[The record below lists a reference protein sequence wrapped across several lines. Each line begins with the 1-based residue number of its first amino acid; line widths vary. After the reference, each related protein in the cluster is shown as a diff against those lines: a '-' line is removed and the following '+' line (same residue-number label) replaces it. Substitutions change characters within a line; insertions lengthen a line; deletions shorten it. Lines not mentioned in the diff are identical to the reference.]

1 MFSRKKRELMKTPSI
16 SKKNRAGSPSPQPAG
31 ELPRKDGADTGSLGP
46 SLEPPSAVSSA
57 KATGTLKR
65 PTSLS
70 RHASAA
76 GFPLSGASSWTLGRG
91 HRSPLSTA
99 SPAELPIEGP
109 CPDTVEDISQLL
121 TDVGRFAKALE
132 KLKECV
138 LSDDLLE
145 ARRPLA
151 HEYLGEALR
160 MMRQIISK
168 YPLLN
173 TVESL
178 TAAGTLI
185 AKIRAFH
192 YECNKESDKQ
202 EFEKALETI
211 ALSFSNTVSEF
222 LMGEVDS
229 STLLSV
235 PPGDPSQTMENLYGP
250 GSEGAAPSADDCD
263 AGGLAPEEVD
273 MLLQR
278 CEGGVD
284 AALQYAKNM
293 AKYMKDL
300 IGYLEKRTALEM
312 DFAKGVQKIV
322 YNCRQSFMQEPHMP
336 LLSIYSLA
344 LEQDLEYG
352 HGMVQGVSTLQ
363 TQTLMQ
369 PLNLRRLEHEKR
381 RKEIKESWH
390 RAQRKLQEA
399 ESNLRKA
406 KQGYS
411 QRCEDHSK
419 ARFLAAKAEE
429 EQAVTGP
436 GATAS
441 KTLDK
446 RRRLEEE
453 AKNKAEEAMATYRTC
468 VADAKTQKQELE
480 DTKVTVL
487 RQIQEVI
494 RQSDQTIKSAT
505 ISYYQMLHMQT
516 ASLPVHFQML
526 CESSKLYDPG
536 QQYASYVGQLQRD
549 EEPDVRYDFEPHVS
563 SNAWS
568 PVMRTRKGSLVSD
581 TTGVEATGSPE
592 EEGGPSESAL
602 AKERRGGRGH
612 QVHKSWPTTMSDS
625 DGSLDPSPGSG
636 DFKKLERMS
645 SSGTMSSSEELVDQ
659 EGSAG
664 ASAFEQAALNGMA
677 PELPVAVPSGPFRN
691 VGLSKA
697 ARTHRLRKLRTP
709 AKCRECNSY
718 VYFQGAECE
727 ECCLACHKKCLE
739 TLAIQCGHKKLQGRL
754 QLFGQDFSQAARSM
768 ADGVPFII
776 KKCVCEIEQ
785 RALHTKGIYRVNG
798 VKTRVEKLCQAFE
811 NGKELV
817 ELSQASPHD
826 ISNVLKL
833 YLRQLPEPILSFR
846 LYHELVGLAKDNLK
860 AEAEAKAASRG
871 RPDAAES
878 EAAAIAMAGRLR
890 ELLQDLPPEN
900 RATLQYLL
908 RHLRRIVEV
917 EQDNKMTPGNLGI
930 VFGPTLLRPRP
941 TEATVSLSSL
951 VDYPHQARV
960 VETLIAHY
968 GLIFEEEPEEVPGGQ
983 DGTYVQRAEAA
994 VQMAHPEASAG
1005 AALPLQEEAADG
1017 GPGERWGRPGR
1028 LLGGVPGRRAA
1039 GGLSPTERA
1048 CLTCRKYQPGD
1059 RCLSEVLCRHRGGTL
1074 HTAAA
1079 PCAPC
1084 AESAPLAV
1092 GGRRRGREPGL
1103 VRVAACQAVG
1113 PRALLV
1119 TTRRLSR
1126 LPPPAP
1132 PAFPDLPEPQVASN
1146 DSDSEAEEA
1155 SDLPSPAD
1163 GGAVH
1168 RLSFPEKP
1176 GSEASVEEGRG
1187 SRSSSEEQ
1195 LGAAAG
1201 AGEGLAQQLSEY
1213 NTNQCNN
1220 TAEVR
1225 LPAMRLRGGR
1235 VEAGSG
1241 QERQPECV

>member
-1 MFSRKKRELMKTPSI
+1 MLGRR
-16 SKKNRAGSPSPQPAG
+16 RGAGTSYSPGAG
-31 ELPRKDGADTGSLGP
+31 LQGPCRTGWDPHVQLRELPRRDGADAVSLAP
-46 SLEPPSAVSSA
+46 SLEPPSVALNA

-76 GFPLSGASSWTLGRG
+76 GFPLSGASTWTLGRG

-99 SPAELPIEGP
+99 SPAEGPIQGP
-109 CPDTVEDISQLL
+109 CPDTVEDISHLL
-121 TDVGRFAKALE
+121 ADVARFAEGLE

-138 LSDDLLE
+138 LREDLLE

-151 HEYLGEALR
+151 HECLGEALR
-160 MMRQIISK
+160 VMHQVISK

-185 AKIRAFH
+185 AKVKAFH
-192 YECNKESDKQ
+192 YECNNDSDKQ

-211 ALSFSNTVSEF
+211 AVSFSSTVSEF

-229 STLLSV
+229 SILLSV
-235 PPGDPSQTMENLYGP
+235 PPGDPGQSMENLYGQ
-250 GSEGAAPSADDCD
+250 GSEGAPPSSEDCD
-263 AGGLAPEEVD
+263 EGCLSPEAVD
-273 MLLQR
+273 TLLQR

-300 IGYLEKRTALEM
+300 IGYLEKRSALEM
-312 DFAKGVQKIV
+312 DFAKGLQKIV
-322 YNCRQSFMQEPHMP
+322 QNCRQSVMQEPHMP

-344 LEQDLEYG
+344 LEQDLEFG
-352 HGMVQGVSTLQ
+352 HGLVQALGTLQ
-363 TQTLMQ
+363 TQTFVQ

-406 KQGYS
+406 KQGYV
-411 QRCEDHSK
+411 QRCEDHDK
-419 ARFLAAKAEE
+419 ARFLVAKAEE
-429 EQAVTGP
+429 EQAGAGP
-436 GATAS
+436 GAGGVAS

-453 AKNKAEEAMATYRTC
+453 AKNKAEEEAMATYRTC

-480 DTKVTVL
+480 DTKVTAL

-505 ISYYQMLHMQT
+505 ISYYQMMHMQT
-516 ASLPVHFQML
+516 APLPVHFHML

-536 QQYASYVGQLQRD
+536 QQYASHVRQLQRG
-549 EEPDVRYDFEPHVS
+549 EEPDVHYDFEPHVS
-563 SNAWS
+563 ANAWS
-568 PVMRTRKGSLVSD
+568 PVLRARKGSFNVSD
-581 TTGVEATGSPE
+581 AAVAEAAGCPP
-592 EEGGPSESAL
+592 EEGGLGDGEL

-612 QVHKSWPTTMSDS
+612 QVHKSWPIAISDS
-625 DGSLDPSPGSG
+625 DASLDPSPGSG
-636 DFKKLERMS
+636 
-645 SSGTMSSSEELVDQ
+645 
-659 EGSAG
+659 EGAWPG
-664 ASAFEQAALNGMA
+664 EGNPGRDDLNGMA
-677 PELPVAVPSGPFRN
+677 PELPVAMPRGPFRH

-754 QLFGQDFSQAARSM
+754 QLFGQDFSQAARSTP
-768 ADGVPFII
+768 DGVPFIV
-776 KKCVCEIEQ
+776 KKCVFEIEQ
-785 RALHTKGIYRVNG
+785 RALRTKGIYRVNG

-833 YLRQLPEPILSFR
+833 YLRQLPEPLISFR
-846 LYHELVGLAKDNLK
+846 LYHELVGLAKDSLK
-860 AEAEAKAASRG
+860 AEAEAKAATRG
-871 RPDAAES
+871 RPDVTER
-878 EAAAIAMAGRLR
+878 EAVAVAMAGRLR
-890 ELLQDLPPEN
+890 ELLRDLPPEN
-900 RATLQYLL
+900 WATLQYLM

-951 VDYPHQARV
+951 VDYPHQACIL
-960 VETLIAHY
+960 ETLITHY
-968 GLIFEEEPEEVPGGQ
+968 SLVFEEEPEVASGCQDVTSNQGAEVV
-983 DGTYVQRAEAA
+983 VQEPY
-994 VQMAHPEASAG
+994 PEVSGG
-1005 AALPLQEEAADG
+1005 AAFPLLEEAEDG
-1017 GPGERWGRPGR
+1017 G
-1028 LLGGVPGRRAA
+1028 L
-1039 GGLSPTERA
+1039 
-1048 CLTCRKYQPGD
+1048 
-1059 RCLSEVLCRHRGGTL
+1059 
-1074 HTAAA
+1074 
-1079 PCAPC
+1079 
-1084 AESAPLAV
+1084 
-1092 GGRRRGREPGL
+1092 EPH
-1103 VRVAACQAVG
+1103 A
-1113 PRALLV
+1113 
-1119 TTRRLSR
+1119 
-1126 LPPPAP
+1126 
-1132 PAFPDLPEPQVASN
+1132 ASN
-1146 DSDSEAEEA
+1146 DSDSELEEA
-1155 SDLPSPAD
+1155 SDLPSPA
-1163 GGAVH
+1163 GGAALH
-1168 RLSFPEKP
+1168 RLGFLEKL
-1176 GSEASVEEGRG
+1176 GSEAGAEGGRD
-1187 SRSSSEEQ
+1187 SRSGSEEQ
-1195 LGAAAG
+1195 LGTAT
-1201 AGEGLAQQLSEY
+1201 GEGEDGPGPGVWEDLGEEPVQRLAEH

-1220 TAEVR
+1220 VAAAR
-1225 LPAMRLRGGR
+1225 LPAVRLRGGR
-1235 VEAGSG
+1235 LAGG
-1241 QERQPECV
+1241 AGWERRPEFV

>member
-16 SKKNRAGSPSPQPAG
+16 SKKNRAGSPCPQPSG
-31 ELPRKDGADTGSLGP
+31 ELPRRDGADAVSLAP
-46 SLEPPSAVSSA
+46 SLEPPSVALNA

-76 GFPLSGASSWTLGRG
+76 GFPLSGASTWTLGRG

-99 SPAELPIEGP
+99 SPAEGPIQGP
-109 CPDTVEDISQLL
+109 CPDTVEDISHLL
-121 TDVGRFAKALE
+121 ADVARFAEGLE

-138 LSDDLLE
+138 LREDLLE

-151 HEYLGEALR
+151 HECLGEALR
-160 MMRQIISK
+160 VMHQVISK

-185 AKIRAFH
+185 AKVKAFH
-192 YECNKESDKQ
+192 YECNNDSDKQ

-211 ALSFSNTVSEF
+211 AVSFSSTVSEF

-229 STLLSV
+229 SILLSV
-235 PPGDPSQTMENLYGP
+235 PPGDPGQSMENLYGQ
-250 GSEGAAPSADDCD
+250 GSEGAPPSSEDCD
-263 AGGLAPEEVD
+263 EGCLSPEAVD
-273 MLLQR
+273 TLLQR

-300 IGYLEKRTALEM
+300 IGYLEKRSALEM
-312 DFAKGVQKIV
+312 DFAKGLQKIV
-322 YNCRQSFMQEPHMP
+322 QNCRQSVMQEPHMP

-344 LEQDLEYG
+344 LEQDLEFG
-352 HGMVQGVSTLQ
+352 HGLVQALGTLQ
-363 TQTLMQ
+363 TQTFVQ

-406 KQGYS
+406 KQGYV
-411 QRCEDHSK
+411 QRCEDHDK
-419 ARFLAAKAEE
+419 ARFLVAKAEE
-429 EQAVTGP
+429 EQAGAGP
-436 GATAS
+436 GAGGAAS

-480 DTKVTVL
+480 DTKVTAL

-505 ISYYQMLHMQT
+505 ISYYQMMHMQT
-516 ASLPVHFQML
+516 APLPVHFHML

-536 QQYASYVGQLQRD
+536 QQYASHVRQLQRG
-549 EEPDVRYDFEPHVS
+549 EEPDVHYDFEPHVS
-563 SNAWS
+563 ANAWS
-568 PVMRTRKGSLVSD
+568 PVLRARKGSFNVSD
-581 TTGVEATGSPE
+581 AAVAEAAGCPP
-592 EEGGPSESAL
+592 EEGGLGDGEL

-612 QVHKSWPTTMSDS
+612 QVHKSWPIAISDS
-625 DGSLDPSPGSG
+625 DASLDPSPGSG
-636 DFKKLERMS
+636 EGAWPAVGGSQSCRPRPQVSAGSSCSRGPSGESLTTPVSCSGDFKKFERMS
-645 SSGTMSSSEELVDQ
+645 SSGTMLSSEELADQ
-659 EGSAG
+659 EGSTG
-664 ASAFEQAALNGMA
+664 ASAFDQDDLNGMA
-677 PELPVAVPSGPFRN
+677 PELPVALPRGPFRH

-754 QLFGQDFSQAARSM
+754 QLFGQDFSQAARSTP
-768 ADGVPFII
+768 DGVPFIV
-776 KKCVCEIEQ
+776 KKCVFEIEQ
-785 RALHTKGIYRVNG
+785 RALRTKGIYRVNG

-833 YLRQLPEPILSFR
+833 YLRQLPEPLISFR
-846 LYHELVGLAKDNLK
+846 LYHELVGLAKDSLK
-860 AEAEAKAASRG
+860 AEAEAKAATRG
-871 RPDAAES
+871 RPDVTER
-878 EAAAIAMAGRLR
+878 EAVAVAMAGRLR
-890 ELLQDLPPEN
+890 ELLRDLPPEN
-900 RATLQYLL
+900 WGTLQYLM

-951 VDYPHQARV
+951 VDYPHQACIL
-960 VETLIAHY
+960 ETLITHY
-968 GLIFEEEPEEVPGGQ
+968 SLVFEEEPEVASTCQDVTSNQGAEVV
-983 DGTYVQRAEAA
+983 VQEPY
-994 VQMAHPEASAG
+994 PEVSGG
-1005 AALPLQEEAADG
+1005 AAFPLPEEAEDG
-1017 GPGERWGRPGR
+1017 G
-1028 LLGGVPGRRAA
+1028 L
-1039 GGLSPTERA
+1039 
-1048 CLTCRKYQPGD
+1048 
-1059 RCLSEVLCRHRGGTL
+1059 
-1074 HTAAA
+1074 
-1079 PCAPC
+1079 
-1084 AESAPLAV
+1084 
-1092 GGRRRGREPGL
+1092 EPH
-1103 VRVAACQAVG
+1103 A
-1113 PRALLV
+1113 
-1119 TTRRLSR
+1119 
-1126 LPPPAP
+1126 
-1132 PAFPDLPEPQVASN
+1132 ASN
-1146 DSDSEAEEA
+1146 DSDSELEEA
-1155 SDLPSPAD
+1155 SDLPSPA
-1163 GGAVH
+1163 GGAALH
-1168 RLSFPEKP
+1168 RLGFLEKL
-1176 GSEASVEEGRG
+1176 GSEAGAEGGRD
-1187 SRSSSEEQ
+1187 SRSGTARAS
-1195 LGAAAG
+1195 
-1201 AGEGLAQQLSEY
+1201 LANFSRSFCPRCSARPPGPTPLSWGILLLESP
-1213 NTNQCNN
+1213 
-1220 TAEVR
+1220 R
-1225 LPAMRLRGGR
+1225 L
-1235 VEAGSG
+1235 
-1241 QERQPECV
+1241 

>member
-16 SKKNRAGSPSPQPAG
+16 SKKNRAGSPCPQPSG
-31 ELPRKDGADTGSLGP
+31 ELPRRDGADAVSLAP
-46 SLEPPSAVSSA
+46 SLEPPSVALNA

-76 GFPLSGASSWTLGRG
+76 GFPLSGASTWTLGRG

-99 SPAELPIEGP
+99 SPAEGPIQGP
-109 CPDTVEDISQLL
+109 CPDTVEDISHLL
-121 TDVGRFAKALE
+121 ADVARFAEGLE

-138 LSDDLLE
+138 LREDLLE

-151 HEYLGEALR
+151 HECLGEALR
-160 MMRQIISK
+160 VMHQVISK

-185 AKIRAFH
+185 AKVKAFH
-192 YECNKESDKQ
+192 YECNNDSDKQ

-211 ALSFSNTVSEF
+211 AVSFSSTVSEF

-229 STLLSV
+229 SILLSV
-235 PPGDPSQTMENLYGP
+235 PPGDPGQSMENLYGQ
-250 GSEGAAPSADDCD
+250 GSEGAPPSSEDCD
-263 AGGLAPEEVD
+263 EGCLSPEAVD
-273 MLLQR
+273 TLLQR

-300 IGYLEKRTALEM
+300 IGYLEKRSALEM
-312 DFAKGVQKIV
+312 DFAKGLQKIV
-322 YNCRQSFMQEPHMP
+322 QNCRQSVMQEPHMP

-344 LEQDLEYG
+344 LEQDLEFG
-352 HGMVQGVSTLQ
+352 HGLVQAVGTLQ
-363 TQTLMQ
+363 TQTFVQ

-406 KQGYS
+406 KQGYV
-411 QRCEDHSK
+411 QRCEDHDK
-419 ARFLAAKAEE
+419 ARFLVAKAEE
-429 EQAVTGP
+429 EQAGAGP
-436 GATAS
+436 GAGGAAS

-480 DTKVTVL
+480 DTKVTAL

-505 ISYYQMLHMQT
+505 ISYYQMMHMQT
-516 ASLPVHFQML
+516 APLPVHFHML

-536 QQYASYVGQLQRD
+536 QQYASHVRQLQRG
-549 EEPDVRYDFEPHVS
+549 EEPDVHYDFEPHVS
-563 SNAWS
+563 ANTWS
-568 PVMRTRKGSLVSD
+568 PVLRARKGSFNVSD
-581 TTGVEATGSPE
+581 AAVAEAAGCPP
-592 EEGGPSESAL
+592 EEGGLGDGEL
-602 AKERRGGRGH
+602 AKERRG
-612 QVHKSWPTTMSDS
+612 
-625 DGSLDPSPGSG
+625 
-636 DFKKLERMS
+636 DFKKFERMS
-645 SSGTMSSSEELVDQ
+645 SSGTMSSSEELADQ
-659 EGSAG
+659 EGSTG
-664 ASAFEQAALNGMA
+664 ASAFDQDDLNGMA
-677 PELPVAVPSGPFRN
+677 PELPVAMPRGPFRH

-754 QLFGQDFSQAARSM
+754 QLFGQDFSQAARSTP
-768 ADGVPFII
+768 DGVPFIV
-776 KKCVCEIEQ
+776 KKCVFEIEQ
-785 RALHTKGIYRVNG
+785 RALRTKGIYRVNG

-833 YLRQLPEPILSFR
+833 YLRQLPEPLISFR
-846 LYHELVGLAKDNLK
+846 LYHELVGLAKDSLK
-860 AEAEAKAASRG
+860 AEAEAKAATRG
-871 RPDAAES
+871 RPDVTER
-878 EAAAIAMAGRLR
+878 EAVAVAMAGRLR
-890 ELLQDLPPEN
+890 ELLRDLPPEN
-900 RATLQYLL
+900 WATLQYLM

-951 VDYPHQARV
+951 VDYPHQACIL
-960 VETLIAHY
+960 ETLITHY
-968 GLIFEEEPEEVPGGQ
+968 SLVFEEEPEVASGCQDVTSNQGAEVV
-983 DGTYVQRAEAA
+983 VQEPYPEVSRDAA
-994 VQMAHPEASAG
+994 FP
-1005 AALPLQEEAADG
+1005 LPEEAEDG
-1017 GPGERWGRPGR
+1017 G
-1028 LLGGVPGRRAA
+1028 L
-1039 GGLSPTERA
+1039 
-1048 CLTCRKYQPGD
+1048 
-1059 RCLSEVLCRHRGGTL
+1059 
-1074 HTAAA
+1074 
-1079 PCAPC
+1079 
-1084 AESAPLAV
+1084 
-1092 GGRRRGREPGL
+1092 EPH
-1103 VRVAACQAVG
+1103 A
-1113 PRALLV
+1113 
-1119 TTRRLSR
+1119 T
-1126 LPPPAP
+1126 
-1132 PAFPDLPEPQVASN
+1132 SN
-1146 DSDSEAEEA
+1146 DSDSELEEA
-1155 SDLPSPAD
+1155 SDLSSPA
-1163 GGAVH
+1163 GGAALH
-1168 RLSFPEKP
+1168 HLGFLEKL
-1176 GSEASVEEGRG
+1176 GGEAGAEGGRD
-1187 SRSSSEEQ
+1187 SRSGSEEQ
-1195 LGAAAG
+1195 LGTAT
-1201 AGEGLAQQLSEY
+1201 GEGEDGPGPGVWEDLGEEPAQRLAEH

-1220 TAEVR
+1220 VAVAR
-1225 LPAMRLRGGR
+1225 LPAVRLRGGR
-1235 VEAGSG
+1235 LAGG
-1241 QERQPECV
+1241 AGWERRPEFV

>member
-16 SKKNRAGSPSPQPAG
+16 SKKNRAGSPSPQPLG
-31 ELPRKDGADTGSLGP
+31 ELPRKDGADVVSLGP
-46 SLEPPSAVSSA
+46 GLEPPSAAPNA

-76 GFPLSGASSWTLGRG
+76 GFPLSGSSTWTLGRG
-91 HRSPLSTA
+91 HRSPLTTA
-99 SPAELPIEGP
+99 SPAEPPPEGP
-109 CPDTVEDISQLL
+109 CPDAVEDISHLL
-121 TDVGRFAKALE
+121 ADVGRFAEGLE
-132 KLKECV
+132 KLRECV
-138 LSDDLLE
+138 LRDDLLE

-151 HEYLGEALR
+151 HEHLGEALR
-160 MMRQIISK
+160 ALRQVISR

-173 TVESL
+173 TVETL

-185 AKIRAFH
+185 AKIRGFH
-192 YECNKESDKQ
+192 YECNNESDKQ

-211 ALSFSNTVSEF
+211 AVSFSSTVSEF

-229 STLLSV
+229 TTLLSV
-235 PPGDPSQTMENLYGP
+235 PPGDPSQTMESLYAQ
-250 GSEGAAPSADDCD
+250 GSEGPTASAEDC
-263 AGGLAPEEVD
+263 AGCLPPEEVD
-273 MLLQR
+273 VLLQR

-284 AALQYAKNM
+284 AALLYAKNM

-300 IGYLEKRTALEM
+300 IGYLEKRTVLEI
-312 DFAKGVQKIV
+312 DFAKGLQKV
-322 YNCRQSFMQEPHMP
+322 VHSCRQSVMQEPHMP

-344 LEQDLEYG
+344 LEQELEFG
-352 HGMVQGVSTLQ
+352 HNMVQAVGTLQ
-363 TQTLMQ
+363 TQTFIQ
-369 PLNLRRLEHEKR
+369 PLSLRRLEHEKR

-406 KQGYS
+406 KQGYA
-411 QRCEDHSK
+411 QRCEDHGK

-429 EQAVTGP
+429 EQAGTGP

-468 VADAKTQKQELE
+468 VADAKTQRQELE

-505 ISYYQMLHMQT
+505 ISYYQTMHVQT
-516 ASLPVHFQML
+516 APLPVHFQML

-536 QQYASYVGQLQRD
+536 RQYASHVRQLQRG

-563 SNAWS
+563 TNTWS
-568 PVMRTRKGSLVSD
+568 PVMRTRKSSFNVSD
-581 TTGVEATGSPE
+581 AVGTDAAGSPE
-592 EEGGPSESAL
+592 EEGAPTEGTP
-602 AKERRGGRGH
+602 AKDRRGGRGH
-612 QVHKSWPTTMSDS
+612 QVHKSWPTTTSDS
-625 DGSLDPSPGSG
+625 DGSLDPGPGSG
-636 DFKKLERMS
+636 DFKKLERVS
-645 SSGTMSSSEELVDQ
+645 SSGTVSSSEELADQ
-659 EGSAG
+659 DGSAG
-664 ASAFEQAALNGMA
+664 ASAFEQADLNGMS
-677 PELPVAVPSGPFRN
+677 PELPVAVPSGPFRH

-739 TLAIQCGHKKLQGRL
+739 TLAIQCGHKRLQGRL
-754 QLFGQDFSQAARSM
+754 QLFGQDFCRAASS
-768 ADGVPFII
+768 APDGVPFIV
-776 KKCVCEIEQ
+776 KKCICEIEQ

-826 ISNVLKL
+826 VSNVLKL
-833 YLRQLPEPILSFR
+833 YLRQLPEPLISFR
-846 LYHELVGLAKDNLK
+846 LYHELVGLAKDSLK

-878 EAAAIAMAGRLR
+878 EAAAVAMAGRLR

-951 VDYPHQARV
+951 VDYPHQARI
-960 VETLIAHY
+960 VETLISHY
-968 GLIFEEEPEEVPGGQ
+968 GLVFEEEPEEGPEGQ
-983 DGTYVQRAEAA
+983 DDADEPQAEDRVQARC
-994 VQMAHPEASAG
+994 PETGPG
-1005 AALPLQEEAADG
+1005 AALLLQEETADG
-1017 GPGERWGRPGR
+1017 
-1028 LLGGVPGRRAA
+1028 VP
-1039 GGLSPTERA
+1039 
-1048 CLTCRKYQPGD
+1048 
-1059 RCLSEVLCRHRGGTL
+1059 
-1074 HTAAA
+1074 
-1079 PCAPC
+1079 
-1084 AESAPLAV
+1084 ES
-1092 GGRRRGREPGL
+1092 
-1103 VRVAACQAVG
+1103 
-1113 PRALLV
+1113 
-1119 TTRRLSR
+1119 
-1126 LPPPAP
+1126 
-1132 PAFPDLPEPQVASN
+1132 QVASN
-1146 DSDSEAEEA
+1146 DSDSEVEEA
-1155 SDLPSPAD
+1155 PESLSPA
-1163 GGAVH
+1163 GRGAP
-1168 RLSFPEKP
+1168 RLSFLEKQSS
-1176 GSEASVEEGRG
+1176 GASAEEGPG
-1187 SRSSSEEQ
+1187 SRSGSEEQ
-1195 LGAAAG
+1195 LGPGDADGDAQ
-1201 AGEGLAQQLSEY
+1201 GLERQLSEL

-1220 TAEVR
+1220 VAEAG
-1225 LPAMRLRGGR
+1225 LPVTWLRGGQTA
-1235 VEAGSG
+1235 AGAG
-1241 QERQPECV
+1241 PERQPEVV

>member
-16 SKKNRAGSPSPQPAG
+16 SKKNRAGSPCPQPSG
-31 ELPRKDGADTGSLGP
+31 ELPRRDGADAVSLGP
-46 SLEPPSAVSSA
+46 SLEPPSVASNA

-76 GFPLSGASSWTLGRG
+76 GFPLSGASTWTLGRS
-91 HRSPLSTA
+91 HRSPLSAA
-99 SPAELPIEGP
+99 SPAEAPIQGP
-109 CPDTVEDISQLL
+109 CPDTVEDISHLL
-121 TDVGRFAKALE
+121 ADVARFAEGLE

-138 LSDDLLE
+138 LHDELLE

-151 HEYLGEALR
+151 HECLGEALR
-160 MMRQIISK
+160 VMHQVISK

-173 TVESL
+173 TVETL

-185 AKIRAFH
+185 AKVKAFH
-192 YECNKESDKQ
+192 YECNNESDKQ

-211 ALSFSNTVSEF
+211 AVSFSSTVSEF

-229 STLLSV
+229 NWGGGWEEGWAGAGEGWAGVEPGLRGVYSAGCLS
-235 PPGDPSQTMENLYGP
+235 
-250 GSEGAAPSADDCD
+250 
-263 AGGLAPEEVD
+263 PEDVD
-273 MLLQR
+273 TLLQR

-300 IGYLEKRTALEM
+300 IGYLEKRSALEM
-312 DFAKGVQKIV
+312 DFAKGLQKIV
-322 YNCRQSFMQEPHMP
+322 QNCRQSVMQEPHMP

-344 LEQDLEYG
+344 LEQDLEFG
-352 HGMVQGVSTLQ
+352 HGLVQAVGTLL
-363 TQTLMQ
+363 TQTFMQ

-406 KQGYS
+406 KQGYM
-411 QRCEDHSK
+411 QRCEDHDK
-419 ARFLAAKAEE
+419 ARFLVAKAEE
-429 EQAVTGP
+429 EQANIGP
-436 GATAS
+436 GAGGAAS

-480 DTKVTVL
+480 DTKVTAL

-505 ISYYQMLHMQT
+505 ISYYQMMHTQT
-516 ASLPVHFQML
+516 APLPVHFHML
-526 CESSKLYDPG
+526 YESSKLYDPG
-536 QQYASYVGQLQRD
+536 QQYASHVRQLQRG
-549 EEPDVRYDFEPHVS
+549 EEPDVHYDFEPHVS
-563 SNAWS
+563 ASAWS
-568 PVMRTRKGSLVSD
+568 PVLRARKSSFNVSD
-581 TTGVEATGSPE
+581 AVGAEAASSPPE
-592 EEGGPSESAL
+592 DGGPSQGEI

-612 QVHKSWPTTMSDS
+612 QVHKSWPISISDS
-625 DGSLDPSPGSG
+625 EASLDPSPGSE
-636 DFKKLERMS
+636 DFKKFERMS
-645 SSGTMSSSEELVDQ
+645 SCGTMSSNEELADQ

-664 ASAFEQAALNGMA
+664 ASAFDQADLNGMT
-677 PELPVAVPSGPFRN
+677 PELPVAVPSGPFRH

-754 QLFGQDFSQAARSM
+754 QLFGQDFSRAACSTP
-768 ADGVPFII
+768 DGVPFII
-776 KKCVCEIEQ
+776 KKCIFEIEQ
-785 RALHTKGIYRVNG
+785 RALRTKGIYRVNG

-833 YLRQLPEPILSFR
+833 YLRQLPEPLISFR
-846 LYHELVGLAKDNLK
+846 FYHELVGMAKDSLK

-871 RPDAAES
+871 RPDATER
-878 EAAAIAMAGRLR
+878 EAAAMAMASRLR
-890 ELLQDLPPEN
+890 ELLRDLPRDN
-900 RATLQYLL
+900 WATLRYLM

-951 VDYPHQARV
+951 VDYPHQACI
-960 VETLIAHY
+960 VETLITHFS
-968 GLIFEEEPEEVPGGQ
+968 LVFKEEPEEAPGGQ
-983 DGTYVQRAEAA
+983 DGVSSQRPEVVVQA
-994 VQMAHPEASAG
+994 PYLGGSGG
-1005 AALPLQEEAADG
+1005 AAFPLTEEAEDG
-1017 GPGERWGRPGR
+1017 
-1028 LLGGVPGRRAA
+1028 
-1039 GGLSPTERA
+1039 
-1048 CLTCRKYQPGD
+1048 
-1059 RCLSEVLCRHRGGTL
+1059 VL
-1074 HTAAA
+1074 
-1079 PCAPC
+1079 
-1084 AESAPLAV
+1084 
-1092 GGRRRGREPGL
+1092 EPH
-1103 VRVAACQAVG
+1103 
-1113 PRALLV
+1113 
-1119 TTRRLSR
+1119 
-1126 LPPPAP
+1126 
-1132 PAFPDLPEPQVASN
+1132 VASN
-1146 DSDSEAEEA
+1146 DSDSELEEA
-1155 SDLPSPAD
+1155 SDLQSPV
-1163 GGAVH
+1163 GGAALH
-1168 RLSFPEKP
+1168 RLSFLERQGGEAGTE
-1176 GSEASVEEGRG
+1176 GSQG
-1187 SRSSSEEQ
+1187 SRSGSEEQ
-1195 LGAAAG
+1195 LGAT
-1201 AGEGLAQQLSEY
+1201 AGEYGPGAWEGPGEEPARRLSEY

-1220 TAEVR
+1220 TSQSW
-1225 LPAMRLRGGR
+1225 LPAVRLRGGR
-1235 VEAGSG
+1235 LVGGNSCK
-1241 QERQPECV
+1241 RQPEFV

>member
-16 SKKNRAGSPSPQPAG
+16 SKKNRAGSPCPQPSG
-31 ELPRKDGADTGSLGP
+31 ELPRRDGADAVSLGP
-46 SLEPPSAVSSA
+46 SLEPPSVASNA

-76 GFPLSGASSWTLGRG
+76 GFPLSGASTWTLGRS
-91 HRSPLSTA
+91 HRSPLSAA
-99 SPAELPIEGP
+99 SPAEAPIQGP
-109 CPDTVEDISQLL
+109 CPDTVEDISHLL
-121 TDVGRFAKALE
+121 ADVARFAEGLE

-138 LSDDLLE
+138 LHDELLE

-151 HEYLGEALR
+151 HECLGEALR
-160 MMRQIISK
+160 VMHQVISK

-173 TVESL
+173 TVETL

-185 AKIRAFH
+185 AKVKAFH
-192 YECNKESDKQ
+192 YECNNESDKQ

-211 ALSFSNTVSEF
+211 AVSFSSTVSEF

-229 STLLSV
+229 SILLSV
-235 PPGDPSQTMENLYGP
+235 PPGDPGQSMENLYGQA
-250 GSEGAAPSADDCD
+250 SESAPPSGEECD
-263 AGGLAPEEVD
+263 AGCLSPEDVD
-273 MLLQR
+273 TLLQR

-300 IGYLEKRTALEM
+300 IGYLEKRSALEM
-312 DFAKGVQKIV
+312 DFAKGLQKIV
-322 YNCRQSFMQEPHMP
+322 QNCRQSVMQEPHMP

-344 LEQDLEYG
+344 LEQDLEFG
-352 HGMVQGVSTLQ
+352 HGLVQAVGTLL
-363 TQTLMQ
+363 TQTFMQ

-406 KQGYS
+406 KQGYM
-411 QRCEDHSK
+411 QRCEDHDK
-419 ARFLAAKAEE
+419 ARFLVAKAEE
-429 EQAVTGP
+429 EQANIGP
-436 GATAS
+436 GAGGAAS

-480 DTKVTVL
+480 DTKVTAL

-505 ISYYQMLHMQT
+505 ISYYQMMHTQT
-516 ASLPVHFQML
+516 APLPVHFHML
-526 CESSKLYDPG
+526 YESSKLYDPG
-536 QQYASYVGQLQRD
+536 QQYASHVRQLQRG
-549 EEPDVRYDFEPHVS
+549 EEPDVHYDFEPHVS
-563 SNAWS
+563 ASAWS
-568 PVMRTRKGSLVSD
+568 PVLRARKSSFNVSD
-581 TTGVEATGSPE
+581 AVGAEAASSPPE
-592 EEGGPSESAL
+592 DGGPSQGEI

-612 QVHKSWPTTMSDS
+612 QVHKSWPISISDS
-625 DGSLDPSPGSG
+625 EASLDPSPGSE
-636 DFKKLERMS
+636 DFKKFERMS
-645 SSGTMSSSEELVDQ
+645 SCGTMSSNEELADQ

-664 ASAFEQAALNGMA
+664 ASAFDQADLNGMT
-677 PELPVAVPSGPFRN
+677 PELPVAVPSGPFRH

-754 QLFGQDFSQAARSM
+754 QLFGQDFSRAACSTP
-768 ADGVPFII
+768 DGVPFII
-776 KKCVCEIEQ
+776 KKCIFEIEQ
-785 RALHTKGIYRVNG
+785 RALRTKGIYRVNG

-833 YLRQLPEPILSFR
+833 YLRQLPEPLISFR
-846 LYHELVGLAKDNLK
+846 FYHELVGIAKDSLK

-871 RPDAAES
+871 RPDATER
-878 EAAAIAMAGRLR
+878 EAAAMAMASRLR
-890 ELLQDLPPEN
+890 ELLRDLPRDN
-900 RATLQYLL
+900 WATLRYLM
-908 RHLRRIVEV
+908 RHLCRIVEV

-951 VDYPHQARV
+951 VDYPHQACI
-960 VETLIAHY
+960 VETLITHFS
-968 GLIFEEEPEEVPGGQ
+968 LVFKEEPEEAPGGQ
-983 DGTYVQRAEAA
+983 DGVSSQLPEVVVQA
-994 VQMAHPEASAG
+994 PYLGGSGG
-1005 AALPLQEEAADG
+1005 AAFPLTEEAEDG
-1017 GPGERWGRPGR
+1017 
-1028 LLGGVPGRRAA
+1028 
-1039 GGLSPTERA
+1039 
-1048 CLTCRKYQPGD
+1048 
-1059 RCLSEVLCRHRGGTL
+1059 VL
-1074 HTAAA
+1074 
-1079 PCAPC
+1079 
-1084 AESAPLAV
+1084 
-1092 GGRRRGREPGL
+1092 EPH
-1103 VRVAACQAVG
+1103 
-1113 PRALLV
+1113 
-1119 TTRRLSR
+1119 
-1126 LPPPAP
+1126 
-1132 PAFPDLPEPQVASN
+1132 VASN
-1146 DSDSEAEEA
+1146 DSDSELEEA
-1155 SDLPSPAD
+1155 SDLQSPV
-1163 GGAVH
+1163 GGAALH
-1168 RLSFPEKP
+1168 RLSFLERQGGEAGTE
-1176 GSEASVEEGRG
+1176 GSQG
-1187 SRSSSEEQ
+1187 SRSGSEEQ
-1195 LGAAAG
+1195 LGAT
-1201 AGEGLAQQLSEY
+1201 AGEYGPGAWEGPGEEPARRLSEY

-1220 TAEVR
+1220 TSQCTTTTQCNATNRCNNVAAAW
-1225 LPAMRLRGGR
+1225 LPAVRLRGGR
-1235 VEAGSG
+1235 LVGGNSCK
-1241 QERQPECV
+1241 RQPEFV

>member
-16 SKKNRAGSPSPQPAG
+16 SKKNRAGSPCPQPSG
-31 ELPRKDGADTGSLGP
+31 ELPRRDGADAVSLAP
-46 SLEPPSAVSSA
+46 SLEPPSVALNA

-76 GFPLSGASSWTLGRG
+76 GFPLSGASTWTLGRG

-99 SPAELPIEGP
+99 SPAEGPIQGP
-109 CPDTVEDISQLL
+109 CPDTVEDISHLL
-121 TDVGRFAKALE
+121 ADVARFAEGLE

-138 LSDDLLE
+138 LREDLLE

-151 HEYLGEALR
+151 HECLGEALR
-160 MMRQIISK
+160 VMHQVISK

-185 AKIRAFH
+185 AKVKAFH
-192 YECNKESDKQ
+192 YECNNDSDKQ

-211 ALSFSNTVSEF
+211 AVSFSSTVSEF

-229 STLLSV
+229 SILLSV
-235 PPGDPSQTMENLYGP
+235 PPGDPGQSMENLYGQ
-250 GSEGAAPSADDCD
+250 GSEGAPLSSEDCD
-263 AGGLAPEEVD
+263 EGCLSPEAVD
-273 MLLQR
+273 TLLQR
-278 CEGGVD
+278 CEGGVH

-300 IGYLEKRTALEM
+300 IGYLEKRNALEM
-312 DFAKGVQKIV
+312 DFAKGLQKIV
-322 YNCRQSFMQEPHMP
+322 QNCRQSVMQEPHMP

-344 LEQDLEYG
+344 LEQDLEFG
-352 HGMVQGVSTLQ
+352 HGLVQAVGTLQ
-363 TQTLMQ
+363 TQTFVQ

-406 KQGYS
+406 KQGYV
-411 QRCEDHSK
+411 QRCEDHDK
-419 ARFLAAKAEE
+419 ARFLVAKAEE
-429 EQAVTGP
+429 EQVGAGP
-436 GATAS
+436 GAGGVAS

-480 DTKVTVL
+480 DTKVTAL

-505 ISYYQMLHMQT
+505 ISYYQMMHMQT
-516 ASLPVHFQML
+516 APLPVHFHML

-536 QQYASYVGQLQRD
+536 QQYASHVRQLQRG
-549 EEPDVRYDFEPHVS
+549 EEPDVHYDFEPHVS
-563 SNAWS
+563 ANAWS
-568 PVMRTRKGSLVSD
+568 PVLRARKGSFNVSD
-581 TTGVEATGSPE
+581 AAVAEAAGCPP
-592 EEGGPSESAL
+592 EEGGPGDGEL

-612 QVHKSWPTTMSDS
+612 QVHKSWPIAISDS
-625 DGSLDPSPGSG
+625 DASLDPSPGSG
-636 DFKKLERMS
+636 DFKKFERMS
-645 SSGTMSSSEELVDQ
+645 SSGTMSSSEELADQ
-659 EGSAG
+659 ESSTG
-664 ASAFEQAALNGMA
+664 ASAFDQDDLNGMA
-677 PELPVAVPSGPFRN
+677 PELPVAMPSGPFRH

-697 ARTHRLRKLRTP
+697 ARTHRLRKLRSP

-754 QLFGQDFSQAARSM
+754 QLFGQDFSQAARSTP
-768 ADGVPFII
+768 DGVPFIV
-776 KKCVCEIEQ
+776 KKCVFEIEQ
-785 RALHTKGIYRVNG
+785 RALRTKGIYRVNG

-833 YLRQLPEPILSFR
+833 YLRQLPEPLISFR
-846 LYHELVGLAKDNLK
+846 LYHELVGLAKDSLK
-860 AEAEAKAASRG
+860 AEAEAKAATRG
-871 RPDAAES
+871 RPDVTER
-878 EAAAIAMAGRLR
+878 EAVAVAMAGRLR
-890 ELLQDLPPEN
+890 ELLRDLPPEN
-900 RATLQYLL
+900 WATLQYLM

-951 VDYPHQARV
+951 VDYPHQACIL
-960 VETLIAHY
+960 ETLITHY
-968 GLIFEEEPEEVPGGQ
+968 SLVFEEEPEVASGCQDVTSNQGAEVV
-983 DGTYVQRAEAA
+983 VQEPY
-994 VQMAHPEASAG
+994 PEASGGMASP
-1005 AALPLQEEAADG
+1005 LPEEAEDG
-1017 GPGERWGRPGR
+1017 G
-1028 LLGGVPGRRAA
+1028 L
-1039 GGLSPTERA
+1039 
-1048 CLTCRKYQPGD
+1048 
-1059 RCLSEVLCRHRGGTL
+1059 
-1074 HTAAA
+1074 
-1079 PCAPC
+1079 
-1084 AESAPLAV
+1084 
-1092 GGRRRGREPGL
+1092 EPH
-1103 VRVAACQAVG
+1103 
-1113 PRALLV
+1113 
-1119 TTRRLSR
+1119 
-1126 LPPPAP
+1126 
-1132 PAFPDLPEPQVASN
+1132 VASN
-1146 DSDSEAEEA
+1146 DSDSELEEA
-1155 SDLPSPAD
+1155 SDLPSPA
-1163 GGAVH
+1163 GGAALH
-1168 RLSFPEKP
+1168 RLGFLEKL
-1176 GSEASVEEGRG
+1176 GGVEGGRD
-1187 SRSSSEEQ
+1187 SRSGSEEQ
-1195 LGAAAG
+1195 LGTAT
-1201 AGEGLAQQLSEY
+1201 GEEEDGPGPGVWEDLGEEPARRLAEH

-1220 TAEVR
+1220 VAVAR
-1225 LPAMRLRGGR
+1225 LPAVRLRGGR
-1235 VEAGSG
+1235 LAGG
-1241 QERQPECV
+1241 AGWERRPEFV

>member
-16 SKKNRAGSPSPQPAG
+16 SKKNRAGSPCPQPSG
-31 ELPRKDGADTGSLGP
+31 ELPRRDGADAVSLGP
-46 SLEPPSAVSSA
+46 GLEPPSVASNA

-76 GFPLSGASSWTLGRG
+76 GFPLSGTSTWTLGRS
-91 HRSPLSTA
+91 HRSPLSAA
-99 SPAELPIEGP
+99 SPAEAPIQGP
-109 CPDTVEDISQLL
+109 CPDTVEDISHLL
-121 TDVGRFAKALE
+121 ADVARFAEGLE

-138 LSDDLLE
+138 LRDELLE

-151 HEYLGEALR
+151 HECLGEALR
-160 MMRQIISK
+160 VMRQVISK

-173 TVESL
+173 TVETL

-185 AKIRAFH
+185 AKIKAFH
-192 YECNKESDKQ
+192 YECNNESDKR

-211 ALSFSNTVSEF
+211 AVSFSSTVSEF

-229 STLLSV
+229 RGV
-235 PPGDPSQTMENLYGP
+235 GWDR
-250 GSEGAAPSADDCD
+250 
-263 AGGLAPEEVD
+263 GGLGGVEPGLRGVYSAGCLSPEDVD
-273 MLLQR
+273 TLLQR

-300 IGYLEKRTALEM
+300 IGYLEKRSALGESW
-312 DFAKGVQKIV
+312 GLQGG
-322 YNCRQSFMQEPHMP
+322 PHMP

-344 LEQDLEYG
+344 LEQDLEFG
-352 HGMVQGVSTLQ
+352 HGLVQAVGTLL
-363 TQTLMQ
+363 TQTFLQ

-406 KQGYS
+406 KQGYM
-411 QRCEDHSK
+411 QRCEDHDK
-419 ARFLAAKAEE
+419 ARFLVAKAEE
-429 EQAVTGP
+429 EQASIGP
-436 GATAS
+436 GAGGAAS

-480 DTKVTVL
+480 DTKVTAL

-505 ISYYQMLHMQT
+505 ISYYQMMHTQT
-516 ASLPVHFQML
+516 APLPVHFHML
-526 CESSKLYDPG
+526 YESSKLYDPG
-536 QQYASYVGQLQRD
+536 QQYASHVRQLQRG
-549 EEPDVRYDFEPHVS
+549 EEPDVHYDFEPHVPAS
-563 SNAWS
+563 AWS
-568 PVMRTRKGSLVSD
+568 PVLRTRKSSFNVSD
-581 TTGVEATGSPE
+581 AVGAEAASSPPE
-592 EEGGPSESAL
+592 DGGPSEGEI
-602 AKERRGGRGH
+602 AKERRSGRGH
-612 QVHKSWPTTMSDS
+612 QVHKSWPISISDS
-625 DGSLDPSPGSG
+625 EASLDPSPGSE
-636 DFKKLERMS
+636 DFKKFERMS
-645 SSGTMSSSEELVDQ
+645 SCGTMLSNEELADQ

-664 ASAFEQAALNGMA
+664 ASAFDQADLNGMT
-677 PELPVAVPSGPFRN
+677 PELPVAMPSGPFRH

-739 TLAIQCGHKKLQGRL
+739 TLAIQCGHKKLQGHL
-754 QLFGQDFSQAARSM
+754 QLFGQDFSHAARSTP
-768 ADGVPFII
+768 DGVPFII
-776 KKCVCEIEQ
+776 KKCIFEIEQ
-785 RALHTKGIYRVNG
+785 RALRTKGIYRVNG

-833 YLRQLPEPILSFR
+833 YLRQLPEPLISFR
-846 LYHELVGLAKDNLK
+846 LYHELVGMAKDSLK

-871 RPDAAES
+871 RPDATES
-878 EAAAIAMAGRLR
+878 EAAAMAMAGRLR
-890 ELLQDLPPEN
+890 ELLRDLPREN
-900 RATLQYLL
+900 WATLRYLM

-951 VDYPHQARV
+951 VDYPHQACI
-960 VETLIAHY
+960 VETLITHFS
-968 GLIFEEEPEEVPGGQ
+968 LVFEEEPEEAPGGQ
-983 DGTYVQRAEAA
+983 DGVSSQRPEVVVQA
-994 VQMAHPEASAG
+994 PGG
-1005 AALPLQEEAADG
+1005 AAFPLTEEAEDG
-1017 GPGERWGRPGR
+1017 G
-1028 LLGGVPGRRAA
+1028 L
-1039 GGLSPTERA
+1039 
-1048 CLTCRKYQPGD
+1048 
-1059 RCLSEVLCRHRGGTL
+1059 
-1074 HTAAA
+1074 
-1079 PCAPC
+1079 
-1084 AESAPLAV
+1084 
-1092 GGRRRGREPGL
+1092 EPH
-1103 VRVAACQAVG
+1103 
-1113 PRALLV
+1113 V
-1119 TTRRLSR
+1119 T
-1126 LPPPAP
+1126 
-1132 PAFPDLPEPQVASN
+1132 SN
-1146 DSDSEAEEA
+1146 DSDSELEEA
-1155 SDLPSPAD
+1155 SDLQSPA
-1163 GGAVH
+1163 GGAALH
-1168 RLSFPEKP
+1168 RLSFLERQGGDAGTE
-1176 GSEASVEEGRG
+1176 GSQG
-1187 SRSSSEEQ
+1187 SRSGSEEQ
-1195 LGAAAG
+1195 LGAT
-1201 AGEGLAQQLSEY
+1201 AGEYGPGAWEAPGEESAQRLSEY

-1220 TAEVR
+1220 TSQSW
-1225 LPAMRLRGGR
+1225 LPAVRLRGGR
-1235 VEAGSG
+1235 LVGGNSCK
-1241 QERQPECV
+1241 RQPEFV

>member
-16 SKKNRAGSPSPQPAG
+16 SKKNRAGSPSPQPLG
-31 ELPRKDGADTGSLGP
+31 ELPRKDAADTVSLGP
-46 SLEPPSAVSSA
+46 SLEPPSAGSNA

-76 GFPLSGASSWTLGRG
+76 GFPLPGASSWTLGRG
-91 HRSPLSTA
+91 HRSPLAAA
-99 SPAELPIEGP
+99 SPAEPPVEGP
-109 CPDTVEDISQLL
+109 CPDTGDISHLL
-121 TDVGRFAKALE
+121 ADVGRFAKALE

-138 LSDDLLE
+138 MNDDLLE

-151 HEYLGEALR
+151 HEYLGDALR
-160 MMRQIISK
+160 VMRQIISR

-185 AKIRAFH
+185 ARVRAFH
-192 YECNKESDKQ
+192 YESNQGYDKQ

-211 ALSFSNTVSEF
+211 ALSFSSTVSEF

-235 PPGDPSQTMENLYGP
+235 PPGDPIQTMENLYGP
-250 GSEGAAPSADDCD
+250 GGEGAAPSADDCE
-263 AGGLAPEEVD
+263 AGCLAPEEVD
-273 MLLQR
+273 TLLQR

-284 AALQYAKNM
+284 AALLYAKNM

-300 IGYLEKRTALEM
+300 IGYVEKRTALDM
-312 DFAKGVQKIV
+312 DFAKGVQKV
-322 YNCRQSFMQEPHMP
+322 VLHCRQSFLQQPHMP

-344 LEQDLEYG
+344 LEQDLEFG
-352 HGMVQGVSTLQ
+352 HNMVQAVGTLQ
-363 TQTLMQ
+363 SQTLTQ

-381 RKEIKESWH
+381 RKEIKESWR

-406 KQGYS
+406 KQGYT
-411 QRCEDHSK
+411 QRCEDHGK
-419 ARFLAAKAEE
+419 AHFLAVKAEE

-436 GATAS
+436 GAAAS

-494 RQSDQTIKSAT
+494 RQSDQTIKAAT

-563 SNAWS
+563 ANAWS

-581 TTGVEATGSPE
+581 ATGAEATGSPE
-592 EEGGPSESAL
+592 DEGGPSNGTP
-602 AKERRGGRGH
+602 AKEYRGGRGH

-636 DFKKLERMS
+636 DFKKLERMP

-659 EGSAG
+659 EGSTG
-664 ASAFEQAALNGMA
+664 PSAFEPADLNGVG
-677 PELPVAVPSGPFRN
+677 PELPVAMPSGPFRN

-727 ECCLACHKKCLE
+727 ECCLACHKKCLD

-754 QLFGQDFSQAARSM
+754 QLFGQDFSQAARG
-768 ADGVPFII
+768 APDGIPFIV
-776 KKCVCEIEQ
+776 KKCVFEIEQ
-785 RALHTKGIYRVNG
+785 RALHAKGIYRLNG

-811 NGKELV
+811 AGQELV

-826 ISNVLKL
+826 VSNVLKL

-860 AEAEAKAASRG
+860 AEAEAKVASRG
-871 RPDAAES
+871 RADPAET
-878 EAAAIAMAGRLR
+878 EAAAVAMAGRLR
-890 ELLQDLPPEN
+890 ELLRDLPPEN
-900 RATLQYLL
+900 RATLTYLL
-908 RHLRRIVEV
+908 RHLRRIVAV

-951 VDYPHQARV
+951 VDYPHQARI
-960 VETLIAHY
+960 VETLITHY

-983 DGTYVQRAEAA
+983 DGSDAARAEAGVRA
-994 VQMAHPEASAG
+994 PYLEGSAG
-1005 AALPLQEEAADG
+1005 TTIPLQEAADG
-1017 GPGERWGRPGR
+1017 GP
-1028 LLGGVPGRRAA
+1028 
-1039 GGLSPTERA
+1039 
-1048 CLTCRKYQPGD
+1048 
-1059 RCLSEVLCRHRGGTL
+1059 
-1074 HTAAA
+1074 
-1079 PCAPC
+1079 
-1084 AESAPLAV
+1084 ES
-1092 GGRRRGREPGL
+1092 
-1103 VRVAACQAVG
+1103 
-1113 PRALLV
+1113 
-1119 TTRRLSR
+1119 
-1126 LPPPAP
+1126 
-1132 PAFPDLPEPQVASN
+1132 QVASN

-1155 SDLPSPAD
+1155 SQLLSPAD
-1163 GGAVH
+1163 RGH
-1168 RLSFPEKP
+1168 RLSFQEKQ
-1176 GSEASVEEGRG
+1176 GSEASAEVAQG
-1187 SRSSSEEQ
+1187 SRSGSEEQ
-1195 LGAAAG
+1195 LGAG
-1201 AGEGLAQQLSEY
+1201 AGHGDREGLAQQLAEF

-1220 TAEVR
+1220 VAKIP
-1225 LPAMRLRGGR
+1225 LPATGLRGGR
-1235 VEAGSG
+1235 LEAGTG
-1241 QERQPECV
+1241 PGRQPECA

>member
-1 MFSRKKRELMKTPSI
+1 MLGNRCGRGMTPNLSPLTCGLCPCGVRLKTLQSPTSPLGKLRQGLGSGEHLLYQLPFPSQELT
-16 SKKNRAGSPSPQPAG
+16 R
-31 ELPRKDGADTGSLGP
+31 RDGADTVSLGP
-46 SLEPPSAVSSA
+46 SLEPPSVASNA

-76 GFPLSGASSWTLGRG
+76 GFPLSGASTWTLGRG
-91 HRSPLSTA
+91 HRSPLTTA
-99 SPAELPIEGP
+99 SPAEVPNQGP
-109 CPDTVEDISQLL
+109 CPDTVEDISHLL
-121 TDVGRFAKALE
+121 ADVARFAEGLE

-138 LSDDLLE
+138 LHDDLLE

-151 HEYLGEALR
+151 HERLGEALR
-160 MMRQIISK
+160 VMRQVISK

-173 TVESL
+173 TLETL

-185 AKIRAFH
+185 AKIKAFH
-192 YECNKESDKQ
+192 YESNNESDKQ

-211 ALSFSNTVSEF
+211 AVSFSSTVSEF

-229 STLLSV
+229 SILLSV
-235 PPGDPSQTMENLYGP
+235 PPGDPGQSMENLYGQ
-250 GSEGAAPSADDCD
+250 GSEGAPTSTEDCD
-263 AGGLAPEEVD
+263 VGCLPPEEVD

-312 DFAKGVQKIV
+312 DFAKGLQKIV
-322 YNCRQSFMQEPHMP
+322 HNSRQSVTQEPHMP
-336 LLSIYSLA
+336 LLSIYLLA
-344 LEQDLEYG
+344 LEQDLEFG
-352 HGMVQGVSTLQ
+352 HGMVQAVGTLQ
-363 TQTLMQ
+363 TQTFMQ

-406 KQGYS
+406 KQGYV
-411 QRCEDHSK
+411 QRCEDHDK
-419 ARFLAAKAEE
+419 ARFLVAKAEE
-429 EQAVTGP
+429 EQAGTGP
-436 GATAS
+436 GAGGAAS

-480 DTKVTVL
+480 DTKVTAL

-505 ISYYQMLHMQT
+505 ISYYQMMHMQT
-516 ASLPVHFQML
+516 APLPVHFQML

-536 QQYASYVGQLQRD
+536 QQYASHVRQLQRG
-549 EEPDVRYDFEPHVS
+549 EEPDVHYDFEPHVS
-563 SNAWS
+563 TNAWS
-568 PVMRTRKGSLVSD
+568 PVMRARKGSFNVGD
-581 TTGVEATGSPE
+581 NAGAEAAGTPP
-592 EEGGPSESAL
+592 EEGGPSDGAL
-602 AKERRGGRGH
+602 AKDRRGGRGH
-612 QVHKSWPTTMSDS
+612 QVHKSWPISISDS
-625 DGSLDPSPGSG
+625 EASLDPSPGSG
-636 DFKKLERMS
+636 DFKKFERMS
-645 SSGTMSSSEELVDQ
+645 SSGTMSSSEELADQ

-664 ASAFEQAALNGMA
+664 ASAFDQTDLNGMA
-677 PELPVAVPSGPFRN
+677 PELPVAVPSGPFRH

-754 QLFGQDFSQAARSM
+754 QLFGQDFSQAARSTP
-768 ADGVPFII
+768 DGVPFIV
-776 KKCVCEIEQ
+776 KKCIFEIEQ
-785 RALHTKGIYRVNG
+785 RALRTKGIYRVNG

-833 YLRQLPEPILSFR
+833 YLRQLPEPLISFR
-846 LYHELVGLAKDNLK
+846 LYHELVGLAKDSLK

-871 RPDAAES
+871 RVDVTER
-878 EAAAIAMAGRLR
+878 EASAVAMAGRLR
-890 ELLQDLPPEN
+890 ELLQDLPLEN
-900 RATLQYLL
+900 RATLQYLV

-951 VDYPHQARV
+951 VDYPHQACI
-960 VETLIAHY
+960 VETLITHY
-968 GLIFEEEPEEVPGGQ
+968 SLVFEEEPEEVPGGQ
-983 DGTYVQRAEAA
+983 EGTSSQQAEVVVQ
-994 VQMAHPEASAG
+994 VPYLEASGG
-1005 AALPLQEEAADG
+1005 AAFPLQEEAEDG
-1017 GPGERWGRPGR
+1017 
-1028 LLGGVPGRRAA
+1028 
-1039 GGLSPTERA
+1039 
-1048 CLTCRKYQPGD
+1048 
-1059 RCLSEVLCRHRGGTL
+1059 
-1074 HTAAA
+1074 
-1079 PCAPC
+1079 
-1084 AESAPLAV
+1084 PL
-1092 GGRRRGREPGL
+1092 EPHI
-1103 VRVAACQAVG
+1103 
-1113 PRALLV
+1113 
-1119 TTRRLSR
+1119 
-1126 LPPPAP
+1126 
-1132 PAFPDLPEPQVASN
+1132 ASN
-1146 DSDSEAEEA
+1146 DSDSELEEA
-1155 SDLPSPAD
+1155 PELPSPAG
-1163 GGAVH
+1163 GGALH
-1168 RLSFPEKP
+1168 RLSFLEKQ
-1176 GSEASVEEGRG
+1176 GSEASAESSRD
-1187 SRSSSEEQ
+1187 SRSGSEEQ
-1195 LGAAAG
+1195 LGAVT
-1201 AGEGLAQQLSEY
+1201 GEDGDGLWESLGEDPARRLSEY

-1220 TAEVR
+1220 VAPVR
-1225 LPAMRLRGGR
+1225 LPAMRLRAGR
-1235 VEAGSG
+1235 LPTGSG
-1241 QERQPECV
+1241 WERQPEFV

>member
-16 SKKNRAGSPSPQPAG
+16 SKKNRAGSPCPQPSG
-31 ELPRKDGADTGSLGP
+31 ELPRRDGADAVSLGP
-46 SLEPPSAVSSA
+46 GLEPPNVASNA

-76 GFPLSGASSWTLGRG
+76 GFPLSGASTWTLGRS
-91 HRSPLSTA
+91 HRSPLSAA
-99 SPAELPIEGP
+99 SPAEAPLQGS
-109 CPDTVEDISQLL
+109 CPDTVEDISHLL
-121 TDVGRFAKALE
+121 ADVARFAEGLE

-138 LSDDLLE
+138 LRDELLE

-151 HEYLGEALR
+151 HECLGEALR
-160 MMRQIISK
+160 VMRQVISK

-173 TVESL
+173 TVETL

-185 AKIRAFH
+185 AKVKAFH
-192 YECNKESDKQ
+192 YECNNESDKR

-211 ALSFSNTVSEF
+211 AVSFSSTVSEF

-229 STLLSV
+229 TSGRGL
-235 PPGDPSQTMENLYGP
+235 GWWMG
-250 GSEGAAPSADDCD
+250 
-263 AGGLAPEEVD
+263 GGLGRGGAWAEGCLSAGCLSPEEVD
-273 MLLQR
+273 TLLQR

-300 IGYLEKRTALEM
+300 IGYLEKRSTLEM
-312 DFAKGVQKIV
+312 DFAKGLQKIV
-322 YNCRQSFMQEPHMP
+322 QNCRQSVMQEPHMP

-344 LEQDLEYG
+344 LEQDLEFG
-352 HGMVQGVSTLQ
+352 HGLVQAVGTLL
-363 TQTLMQ
+363 TQTFMQ

-406 KQGYS
+406 KQGYM
-411 QRCEDHSK
+411 QRCEDHDK
-419 ARFLAAKAEE
+419 ARFLVAKAEE
-429 EQAVTGP
+429 EQASIGP
-436 GATAS
+436 GAGGAAS

-480 DTKVTVL
+480 DTKVTAL

-505 ISYYQMLHMQT
+505 ISYYQMMHTQT
-516 ASLPVHFQML
+516 APLPVHFHML
-526 CESSKLYDPG
+526 YESSKLYDPG
-536 QQYASYVGQLQRD
+536 QQYASHVRQLQRG
-549 EEPDVRYDFEPHVS
+549 EEPDVHYDFEPHVS
-563 SNAWS
+563 ASAWS
-568 PVMRTRKGSLVSD
+568 PVLRARKSSFNVSD
-581 TTGVEATGSPE
+581 AVGAEATGSPP
-592 EEGGPSESAL
+592 EEGGPSEGET

-612 QVHKSWPTTMSDS
+612 QVHKSWPTSISDS
-625 DGSLDPSPGSG
+625 EASLDPSPGSE

-645 SSGTMSSSEELVDQ
+645 SCGTMSSNEELADQ
-659 EGSAG
+659 ESSAV
-664 ASAFEQAALNGMA
+664 ASAFDQADLNGMT
-677 PELPVAVPSGPFRN
+677 PELPVAMPSGPFRH

-754 QLFGQDFSQAARSM
+754 QLFGQDFSHAARSTP
-768 ADGVPFII
+768 DGVPFII
-776 KKCVCEIEQ
+776 KKCIFEIEQ
-785 RALHTKGIYRVNG
+785 RALRTKGIYRVNG

-833 YLRQLPEPILSFR
+833 YLRQLPEPLISFR
-846 LYHELVGLAKDNLK
+846 LYHELVGMAKDSLK

-871 RPDAAES
+871 RPDATES
-878 EAAAIAMAGRLR
+878 EAAAMAMAGRLR
-890 ELLQDLPPEN
+890 ELLRDLPQEN
-900 RATLQYLL
+900 WATLRYLV

-951 VDYPHQARV
+951 VDYPHQACI
-960 VETLIAHY
+960 VETLITHFS
-968 GLIFEEEPEEVPGGQ
+968 LVFEEEPEEAPGGQ
-983 DGTYVQRAEAA
+983 DGVSSQRPEVVVQAPYLGGSGGVAF
-994 VQMAHPEASAG
+994 
-1005 AALPLQEEAADG
+1005 PLTEEAEDG
-1017 GPGERWGRPGR
+1017 G
-1028 LLGGVPGRRAA
+1028 L
-1039 GGLSPTERA
+1039 
-1048 CLTCRKYQPGD
+1048 
-1059 RCLSEVLCRHRGGTL
+1059 
-1074 HTAAA
+1074 
-1079 PCAPC
+1079 
-1084 AESAPLAV
+1084 
-1092 GGRRRGREPGL
+1092 EPHI
-1103 VRVAACQAVG
+1103 
-1113 PRALLV
+1113 
-1119 TTRRLSR
+1119 
-1126 LPPPAP
+1126 
-1132 PAFPDLPEPQVASN
+1132 ASN
-1146 DSDSEAEEA
+1146 DSDSELEEA
-1155 SDLPSPAD
+1155 SDMRSPA
-1163 GGAVH
+1163 GGAALH
-1168 RLSFPEKP
+1168 RLSFLERQGGEAGTE
-1176 GSEASVEEGRG
+1176 GSQG
-1187 SRSSSEEQ
+1187 SRSGSEEQ
-1195 LGAAAG
+1195 LGAT
-1201 AGEGLAQQLSEY
+1201 AGEYGPGAWEEPARRLSEY

-1220 TAEVR
+1220 TSQSW
-1225 LPAMRLRGGR
+1225 LPAVRLRGGR
-1235 VEAGSG
+1235 LVGGNSCK
-1241 QERQPECV
+1241 RQPEFV

>member
-1 MFSRKKRELMKTPSI
+1 MLGQWRGV
-16 SKKNRAGSPSPQPAG
+16 RASYSPHQAG
-31 ELPRKDGADTGSLGP
+31 LQGLRRMGWDPRIQLTELPRRDGADAVSLGP
-46 SLEPPSAVSSA
+46 SLEPPSVASNA

-76 GFPLSGASSWTLGRG
+76 GFPLSGASTWTLGRS
-91 HRSPLSTA
+91 HRSPLSAA
-99 SPAELPIEGP
+99 SPAEAPIQGP
-109 CPDTVEDISQLL
+109 CPDTVEDISHLL
-121 TDVGRFAKALE
+121 ADVARFAEGLE

-138 LSDDLLE
+138 LRDELLE

-151 HEYLGEALR
+151 HECLGEALR
-160 MMRQIISK
+160 VMRQVISK

-173 TVESL
+173 TVETL

-185 AKIRAFH
+185 AKVKAFH
-192 YECNKESDKQ
+192 YECNNESDKQ

-211 ALSFSNTVSEF
+211 AVSFSSTVSEF

-229 STLLSV
+229 SILLSV
-235 PPGDPSQTMENLYGP
+235 PPGDPGQSMENLYGQA
-250 GSEGAAPSADDCD
+250 SESAPPSGEECD
-263 AGGLAPEEVD
+263 AGCLSPEDVD
-273 MLLQR
+273 TLLQR

-300 IGYLEKRTALEM
+300 IGYLEKRSALEM
-312 DFAKGVQKIV
+312 DFAKGLQKIV
-322 YNCRQSFMQEPHMP
+322 QNCRQSVMQEPHMP

-344 LEQDLEYG
+344 LEQDLEFG
-352 HGMVQGVSTLQ
+352 HGLVQAVGTLL
-363 TQTLMQ
+363 TQTFMQ

-406 KQGYS
+406 KQGYM
-411 QRCEDHSK
+411 QRCEDHDK
-419 ARFLAAKAEE
+419 ARFLVAKAEE
-429 EQAVTGP
+429 EQASIGP
-436 GATAS
+436 GAGGAAS

-480 DTKVTVL
+480 DTKVTAL

-505 ISYYQMLHMQT
+505 ISYYQMMHTQT
-516 ASLPVHFQML
+516 APLPVHFHML
-526 CESSKLYDPG
+526 YESSKLYDPG
-536 QQYASYVGQLQRD
+536 QQYASHVRQLQRG
-549 EEPDVRYDFEPHVS
+549 EEPDVHYDFEPHVS
-563 SNAWS
+563 TSAWS
-568 PVMRTRKGSLVSD
+568 PVLRARKSSFNVSD
-581 TTGVEATGSPE
+581 AVGTEAASSPPE
-592 EEGGPSESAL
+592 DGGPSEGEI
-602 AKERRGGRGH
+602 AKERRE
-612 QVHKSWPTTMSDS
+612 
-625 DGSLDPSPGSG
+625 
-636 DFKKLERMS
+636 DFKKFERMS
-645 SSGTMSSSEELVDQ
+645 SCGTMSSNEELADQ

-664 ASAFEQAALNGMA
+664 ASAFDQADLNGMT
-677 PELPVAVPSGPFRN
+677 PELPVAVPSGPFRH

-754 QLFGQDFSQAARSM
+754 QLFGQDFSRAACSTP
-768 ADGVPFII
+768 DGVPFII
-776 KKCVCEIEQ
+776 KKCIFEIEQ
-785 RALHTKGIYRVNG
+785 RALRTKGIYRVNG

-833 YLRQLPEPILSFR
+833 YLRQLPEPLISFR
-846 LYHELVGLAKDNLK
+846 FYHELVGMAKDSLK

-871 RPDAAES
+871 RPDATER
-878 EAAAIAMAGRLR
+878 EAAAMVMASRLR
-890 ELLQDLPPEN
+890 ELLRDLPREN
-900 RATLQYLL
+900 WATLRYLM

-951 VDYPHQARV
+951 VDYPHQACI
-960 VETLIAHY
+960 VETLITHFS
-968 GLIFEEEPEEVPGGQ
+968 LVFEEEPEETPGGQ
-983 DGTYVQRAEAA
+983 DGVSSQRPEVVVQA
-994 VQMAHPEASAG
+994 PYLGGSGG
-1005 AALPLQEEAADG
+1005 AAFPLTEEAEDG
-1017 GPGERWGRPGR
+1017 
-1028 LLGGVPGRRAA
+1028 
-1039 GGLSPTERA
+1039 
-1048 CLTCRKYQPGD
+1048 
-1059 RCLSEVLCRHRGGTL
+1059 VL
-1074 HTAAA
+1074 
-1079 PCAPC
+1079 
-1084 AESAPLAV
+1084 
-1092 GGRRRGREPGL
+1092 EPH
-1103 VRVAACQAVG
+1103 
-1113 PRALLV
+1113 
-1119 TTRRLSR
+1119 
-1126 LPPPAP
+1126 
-1132 PAFPDLPEPQVASN
+1132 VASN
-1146 DSDSEAEEA
+1146 DSDSELEEA
-1155 SDLPSPAD
+1155 SDLQSPA
-1163 GGAVH
+1163 GGAALH
-1168 RLSFPEKP
+1168 RLSFLERQGCEAGTE
-1176 GSEASVEEGRG
+1176 GSQG
-1187 SRSSSEEQ
+1187 SRSGSEEQ
-1195 LGAAAG
+1195 LGAT
-1201 AGEGLAQQLSEY
+1201 AGEYGPGAWEGPGEEPARRLSEY

-1220 TAEVR
+1220 TSQCNATTQCNATNRCNNVAAAW
-1225 LPAMRLRGGR
+1225 LPAVRLRGGR
-1235 VEAGSG
+1235 LVGGNSCK
-1241 QERQPECV
+1241 RQPEFV